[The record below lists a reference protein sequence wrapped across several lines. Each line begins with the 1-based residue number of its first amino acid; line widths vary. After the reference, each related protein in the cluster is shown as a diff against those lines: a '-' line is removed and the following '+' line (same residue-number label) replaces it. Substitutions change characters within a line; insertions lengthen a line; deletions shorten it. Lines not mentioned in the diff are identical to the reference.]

1 MDQKRPAN
9 SEVSLNSELLLFAPP
24 STNSGIQQT
33 RWVDASAN
41 LLTSDGDVE
50 LSVSGS
56 GNSYLDLAKS
66 YLYVKAKIVK
76 PDGTNVADDEQ
87 VAAVNFLLH
96 TLFSQIDVLLQQ
108 KQISSTGN
116 NYPYKAIID
125 AYLNYGK
132 DAKLSH
138 LQSALYFKDT
148 PGELDSIEPKAA
160 DALSTP
166 ANNGLGARW
175 QLTKGGKTVDL
186 MGVPL
191 LDMFQLDRYILDGV
205 AVKLRMVQSKNSF
218 RLMAKTNLHYRV
230 TLLDVT
236 LRVCKIYVDP
246 AVIEAHSLSLMKNPA
261 IYPYMASEIKTFAI
275 AQGTYTIKLDD
286 IFQGKVPSTLV
297 CGMVMAEAYAGSY
310 KHSPFNFKH
319 CDIESFICYADNQA
333 VPFNGINT
341 NFAQNN
347 YQEAYINIFAGSKMG
362 LSDKGTDITRDDF
375 KDGYALFVFNLD
387 VHSTTPGVLPS
398 LRSGNL
404 ALECRMS
411 KALPW
416 AATLI
421 CYGKFPSQ
429 FQIDKA
435 RAIII

>member
-50 LSVSGS
+50 LSVCSS

-148 PGELDSIEPKAA
+148 AGEFDSIEPKPA

-166 ANNGLGARW
+166 ANN
-175 QLTKGGKTVDL
+175 
-186 MGVPL
+186 
-191 LDMFQLDRYILDGV
+191 
-205 AVKLRMVQSKNSF
+205 
-218 RLMAKTNLHYRV
+218 
-230 TLLDVT
+230 
-236 LRVCKIYVDP
+236 
-246 AVIEAHSLSLMKNPA
+246 
-261 IYPYMASEIKTFAI
+261 
-275 AQGTYTIKLDD
+275 
-286 IFQGKVPSTLV
+286 
-297 CGMVMAEAYAGSY
+297 
-310 KHSPFNFKH
+310 
-319 CDIESFICYADNQA
+319 
-333 VPFNGINT
+333 
-341 NFAQNN
+341 
-347 YQEAYINIFAGSKMG
+347 
-362 LSDKGTDITRDDF
+362 
-375 KDGYALFVFNLD
+375 
-387 VHSTTPGVLPS
+387 
-398 LRSGNL
+398 
-404 ALECRMS
+404 
-411 KALPW
+411 
-416 AATLI
+416 
-421 CYGKFPSQ
+421 
-429 FQIDKA
+429 
-435 RAIII
+435 